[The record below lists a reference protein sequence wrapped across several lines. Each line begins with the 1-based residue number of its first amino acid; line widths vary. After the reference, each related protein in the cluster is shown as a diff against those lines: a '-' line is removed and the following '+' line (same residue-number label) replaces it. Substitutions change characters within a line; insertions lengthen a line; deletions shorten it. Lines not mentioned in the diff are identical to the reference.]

1 MNPNTPNQP
10 SAAGGAHSYY
20 GNYLTSGVGMS
31 LLLSLLLFI
40 AAGIGRWLMHPDQFQ
55 DALIVLAAIVLFTLA
70 FGANSYY
77 FCISGSYLEIRNHV
91 FPWYLR
97 IHHLDEVESVD
108 FRPGSYR
115 RSDALRV
122 KTKAGPWSPRYHAG
136 SLRYKNWKALEK
148 ALQRRG
154 IPVDNRLHGTPAPQ
168 HV

>member
-1 MNPNTPNQP
+1 MNPNIPNQR
-10 SAAGGAHSYY
+10 SFAGGAHSYY
-20 GNYLTSGVGMS
+20 GNYLTSTVGIS

-40 AAGIGRWLMHPDQFQ
+40 SAGIGRWLMHPDNLG
-55 DALIVLAAIVLFTLA
+55 DALIILAPVILFTIG

-91 FPWYLR
+91 FPWYLKV
-97 IHHLDEVESVD
+97 IPLEEIGIVEI
-108 FRPGSYR
+108 RMGSIR
-115 RSDALRV
+115 RSDVLRLKK
-122 KTKAGPWSPRYHAG
+122 KTGSWSGGYRAG

-154 IPVDNRLHGTPAPQ
+154 VAVDNRLHGIAAPQ

>member
-1 MNPNTPNQP
+1 MDPNTPNQP
-10 SAAGGAHSYY
+10 SITGGAHSYY
-20 GNYLTSGVGMS
+20 GNYLTSTVGLS

-40 AAGIGRWLMHPDQFQ
+40 SAGIGRWLMHPDNME
-55 DALIVLAAIVLFTLA
+55 DAIIVLAAIVLFTIIC
-70 FGANSYY
+70 GANSYY

-97 IHHLDEVESVD
+97 VHHLDEIGSVQ
-108 FRPGSYR
+108 FRTGSFR

-122 KTKAGPWSPRYHAG
+122 KRKDDTSSGRYHAG
-136 SLRYKNWKALEK
+136 SLRDKNWKALEK

-154 IPVDNRLHGTPAPQ
+154 ISVDNRLHGTPAPQ